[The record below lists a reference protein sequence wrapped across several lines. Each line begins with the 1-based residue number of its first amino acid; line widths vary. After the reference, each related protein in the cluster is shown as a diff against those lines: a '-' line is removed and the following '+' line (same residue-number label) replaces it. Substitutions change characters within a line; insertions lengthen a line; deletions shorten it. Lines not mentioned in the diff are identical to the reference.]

1 MKKIFKYPLL
11 IAFLLIVF
19 NSCRKTYLDTVPT
32 DQVSSASAFT
42 TTTNAFAALNGIHR
56 SLYVQYYRGDQG
68 GQGANML
75 YMEAMGDDWVMNA
88 QANGWWINEYKWLSH
103 RSATSLVPF
112 FNYVFYYAIIGN
124 ANLIIQ
130 NIDGASGPDIDKK
143 AIKAEAL
150 TFRAFSYFQM
160 IRLFGKRFDKN
171 MPNDGPG
178 LPLVLEAKT
187 TATPRSTV
195 AEAYNQINKDLDAAI
210 ALFPGYKRINKSHF
224 DLSVAKGIKAR
235 VALTQQNYT
244 VAAQMANEARQG
256 YSLMSNTDYFKG
268 FNDFNNA
275 EWMWGSHQQDDA
287 NTFFFSFFA
296 HASANFSST
305 QIRGNPKS
313 IYTVLYNKISATDI
327 RKGLWDPTGTNTSF
341 PVPINSAGQDV
352 GTRKPYQQRK
362 FLTANGITPTGSS
375 NSIGDVPYMRA
386 SEMYLIEA
394 EARAR
399 AGGQDAAAAAVLFA
413 LVKQRDPGYVL
424 SVNTGQALIDEIMIQ
439 RRIELWGEGFRWYDL
454 KRTNSPLD
462 RTGGNH
468 QIGLTGGLFSV
479 PAGDKT
485 WEWLIP
491 QSEIDNSG
499 GLVVQNPL

>member
-1 MKKIFKYPLL
+1 MKKIFKYSLL
-11 IAFLLIVF
+11 LSLVVMLFT
-19 NSCRKTYLDTVPT
+19 SCKKNYLDTVPT

-42 TTTNAFAALNGIHR
+42 TTTNAWAALNGIHR
-56 SLYVQYYRGDQG
+56 LLYVQYYQGDQG
-68 GQGANML
+68 GQSANML

-88 QANGWWINEYKWLSH
+88 QANGWWISQYKWLSH
-103 RSATSLVPF
+103 RSATSIVPF

-130 NIDGASGPDIDKK
+130 NVDAAAGPDADKK

-160 IRLFGKRFDKN
+160 IQLFGKRFDKN
-171 MPNDGPG
+171 TPNDGLG
-178 LPLVLEAKT
+178 LPLVLEPKT

-195 AEAYNQINKDLDAAI
+195 ADVYAQINKDLDAAI
-210 ALFPGYKRINKSHF
+210 ALFPGYKRTNKSHF

-235 VALTQQNYT
+235 VALTQQNYA

-256 YSLMSNTDYFKG
+256 FTLMSNTDYFKG
-268 FNDFNNA
+268 FNDFNNV

-287 NTFFFSFFA
+287 NTFFYSFFA

-313 IYTVLYNKISATDI
+313 IFSALYSKIAATDA
-327 RKGLWDPTGTNTSF
+327 RKGLWDPTGTDKSF
-341 PVPINSAGQDV
+341 PVPINTSGQDV
-352 GTRKPYQQRK
+352 GTRFPFMHRK
-362 FLTANGITPTGSS
+362 FLTANGLTPAGSS
-375 NSIGDVPYMRA
+375 NSTGDVPYMRA
-386 SEMYLIEA
+386 AEIYLIEA

-399 AGGQDAAAAAVLFA
+399 AGGQDAAAASVLFT

-424 SVNTGQALIDEIMIQ
+424 STKTGQALIDEIMIQ
-439 RRIELWGEGFRWYDL
+439 RRIELWGEGFRWLDL

-468 QIGLTGGLFSV
+468 QIGLTGGLFFV
-479 PAGDKT
+479 AAGDKS

-499 GLVVQNPL
+499 GVVLQNPL

>member
-1 MKKIFKYPLL
+1 MKKLFKYSVRFFL
-11 IAFLLIVF
+11 ILIVF
-19 NSCRKTYLDTVPT
+19 NSCKKNYLDTVPT

-42 TTTNAFAALNGIHR
+42 TTTNAWAALNGIHR
-56 SLYVQYYRGDQG
+56 LLYVQYYQGDQG

-88 QANGWWINEYKWLSH
+88 QANGWWINQYKWLSH
-103 RSATSLVPF
+103 RSATSLIPY
-112 FNYVFYYAIIGN
+112 FNYIFYYQIIGN

-130 NIDGASGPDIDKK
+130 NIDAASGPDIDKK

-150 TFRAFSYFQM
+150 TFRAFGYFQM
-160 IRLFGKRFDKN
+160 IQLFAKRFDKN
-171 MPNDGPG
+171 TPNDGLG
-178 LPLVLEAKT
+178 LPIVLEPKS

-195 AEAYNQINKDLDAAI
+195 AEVYIQINKDLDAAI
-210 ALFPGYKRINKSHF
+210 ALFPGYSRQNKSHF

-256 YSLMSNTDYFKG
+256 YTLMSNTDYFKG
-268 FNDFNNA
+268 FNDFTNV

-287 NTFFFSFFA
+287 NTFFYSFFA

-313 IYTVLYNKISATDI
+313 IFSVLYNKISPTDI
-327 RKGLWDPTGTNTSF
+327 RRGLWDPTGTNTAF
-341 PVPINSAGQDV
+341 PVPINASGQDV
-352 GTRKPYQQRK
+352 GVRKPYQQRK
-362 FLTANGITPTGSS
+362 FLTANGLNPTGSS

-386 SEMYLIEA
+386 AEMYLIEA

-399 AGGQDAAAAAVLFA
+399 AGGQDAVAASVLFA
-413 LVKQRDPGYVL
+413 LVKQRDPGHTL

-439 RRIELWGEGFRWYDL
+439 RRIELWGEGFRFTDL

-462 RTGGNH
+462 RNGGNH
-468 QIGLTGGLFSV
+468 QIGLTGGLFFV
-479 PAGDKT
+479 AAGDKT

-491 QSEIDNSG
+491 QNEIDNSG
-499 GLVVQNPL
+499 GVVIQNPL